1 VSWAILLHEAVDSWF
16 LELCRTDPDSAD
28 GVARAIDQLAEQG
41 PSLGRPLVDR
51 VHRSRHHNMKEL
63 RPPSTGSSEIR
74 MLFAFD
80 SRRQALFVV
89 AGDKAGRWNDWYRE
103 AIDLADRRFSEHLR
117 ALQEEE

>member
-1 VSWAILLHEAVDSWF
+1 MSWAILLHEAVDSWF

>member
-1 VSWAILLHEAVDSWF
+1 
-16 LELCRTDPDSAD
+16 
-28 GVARAIDQLAEQG
+28 
-41 PSLGRPLVDR
+41 
-51 VHRSRHHNMKEL
+51 
-63 RPPSTGSSEIR
+63 

>member
-28 GVARAIDQLAEQG
+28 GAARAIDQLAEQG

-80 SRRQALFVV
+80 SQRQALFVV

>member
-63 RPPSTGSSEIR
+63 RLPSTGSSEIR

-80 SRRQALFVV
+80 SQRQALFVV